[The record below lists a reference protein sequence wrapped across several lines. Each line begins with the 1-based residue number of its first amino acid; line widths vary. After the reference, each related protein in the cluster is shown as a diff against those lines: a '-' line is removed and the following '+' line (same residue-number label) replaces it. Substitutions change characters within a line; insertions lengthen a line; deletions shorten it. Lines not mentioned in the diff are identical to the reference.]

1 MVINMKKE
9 FRTITH
15 ANYRHYS
22 YVYSIMR
29 NDGMTKLNVAAA
41 MNISFRNADLF
52 EYDYTNSLKKW
63 LTKR

>member
-1 MVINMKKE
+1 MKKE

-22 YVYSIMR
+22 YVYAIMR

-52 EYDYTNSLKKW
+52 EYDYTNSLKKG
-63 LTKR
+63 LTRR

>member
-1 MVINMKKE
+1 MKKE
-9 FRTITH
+9 FRAITH

-29 NDGMTKLNVAAA
+29 NDGMTKLNVAVA

-52 EYDYTNSLKKW
+52 EYEYTNSLKKG
-63 LTKR
+63 LTRR

>member
-1 MVINMKKE
+1 MNKE
-9 FRTITH
+9 FRTITA
-15 ANYRHYS
+15 ANYKHYS

-52 EYDYTNSLKKW
+52 EYDYTNSLKKG
-63 LTKR
+63 LTRR

>member
-1 MVINMKKE
+1 MKKE
-9 FRTITH
+9 FRTITA
-15 ANYRHYS
+15 ANYKHYS

-52 EYDYTNSLKKW
+52 EYDYTNSLNNG
-63 LTKR
+63 LTRR

>member
-1 MVINMKKE
+1 MKKE

-29 NDGMTKLNVAAA
+29 NDGMTKLNVAEA

-52 EYDYTNSLKKW
+52 EYDYTDGTQRG
-63 LTKR
+63 LTRT

>member
-1 MVINMKKE
+1 MKKV
-9 FRTITH
+9 FRTITA

-52 EYDYTNSLKKW
+52 EYDYTNSLKKG
-63 LTKR
+63 LTRR

>member
-1 MVINMKKE
+1 MKKE

-52 EYDYTNSLKKW
+52 EYDYTNGTQRG
-63 LTKR
+63 LTRT

>member
-1 MVINMKKE
+1 MKKE

-29 NDGMTKLNVAAA
+29 NDGMTKLNAAAA

-52 EYDYTNSLKKW
+52 EYDYTNSLKNV

>member
-1 MVINMKKE
+1 MKKE

-41 MNISFRNADLF
+41 MNISFRNANLF
-52 EYDYTNSLKKW
+52 EYDYTNGTQRG
-63 LTKR
+63 LTRR

>member
-1 MVINMKKE
+1 MGTNMKKE
-9 FRTITH
+9 FRVITH

-29 NDGMTKLNVAAA
+29 DDGMTKLNVAAA

-52 EYDYTNSLKKW
+52 EYDYKKG
-63 LTKR
+63 LTRR

>member
-1 MVINMKKE
+1 MKKE

-22 YVYSIMR
+22 YVYEIMR

-52 EYDYTNSLKKW
+52 EYEYTNSLNKG
-63 LTKR
+63 LTRR

>member
-1 MVINMKKE
+1 MKKE
-9 FRTITH
+9 FRAITH

-52 EYDYTNSLKKW
+52 EYDYKKGARHSDK
-63 LTKR
+63 KR

>member
-1 MVINMKKE
+1 MKKE

-52 EYDYTNSLKKW
+52 EYDYTNGTQRD
-63 LTKR
+63 LTRT

>member
-1 MVINMKKE
+1 M
-9 FRTITH
+9 RTITH

-52 EYDYTNSLKKW
+52 EYDYKK
-63 LTKR
+63 RRVGNEQGI

>member
-1 MVINMKKE
+1 MKKE

-52 EYDYTNSLKKW
+52 EYDYTNSLKKG
-63 LTKR
+63 LTSKQKR